1 MKNYVI
7 TTDIRSDL
15 TKEYGNKHHVG
26 FLPFYYEVDQVIYGR
41 KKELPLTEYYRQL
54 QSRTKLQILPSSVE
68 QIKKFFL
75 PYLEEGVDILHI
87 ATTKILNSE
96 YSVLQNA
103 VEELQLEYPHMK
115 IVVVDS
121 KTTSIGLGELVK
133 KAVSMKRNGQRLE
146 DIVKWLEQQNTNF
159 LGGFIVE
166 DISYAVEQNMISKQQ
181 GFLFKILRRKPIII
195 LNEKGIVEQFCSRR
209 NQFRCLLNKIQKQ
222 KIRQDGTFFILHG
235 DALEQARVLSTSL
248 TKQYPQSSVQIQMM
262 NPALGYLFGKG
273 AIGLCFIEQGQ

>member
-54 QSRTKLQILPSSVE
+54 QNRTKLEILPSSVE
-68 QIKKFFL
+68 QIKKFFA

-96 YSVLQNA
+96 YSVLQKA
-103 VEELQLEYPHMK
+103 VEELRSEYPDIK
-115 IVVVDS
+115 IVIVDS

-133 KAVSMKRNGQRLE
+133 KAVSMKHNGRKLE
-146 DIVKWLEQQNTNF
+146 DIVKWIQQQNTSF
-159 LGGFIVE
+159 LGGFVVE
-166 DISYAVEQNMISKQQ
+166 DISYAVQQKIISQKQ

-195 LNEKGIVEQFCSRR
+195 LNEKGIVEQFCSRK
-209 NQFRCLLNKIQKQ
+209 NQFRCLLNKIEKQ
-222 KIRQDGTFFILHG
+222 NIRQDGTFLILHG
-235 DALEQARVLSTSL
+235 DALEQARLLSASL
-248 TKQYPQSSVQIQMM
+248 TKQYPQSSIQIQMM

-273 AIGLCFIEQGQ
+273 VIGLCFMEQGK